1 MFPQSLAYALLEH
14 LAGASVRV
22 LILAAVAAAML
33 AFFQPRAASVRHA
46 VWVCVLLSMLALPF
60 ASSILPGWRVPAP
73 AIVPAVMAERTP
85 VRIAGAPIVIDVRDG
100 VVTGHPAA
108 AAPAERDW
116 PRGLVGL
123 YLAVAGALIIRF
135 AVGLALTSRLA
146 DRAAP
151 IRDERLRRILEE
163 IAGEH
168 GYGYPPPMVR
178 ETREMGAPAVAGTA
192 ILLPLQWRGWD
203 DWKLSAV
210 LAHEFT
216 HVRRGDWGMRLAAAV
231 NRCVFWFHPLAW
243 WLEKQVAKLAEL
255 ASDEAAAAITG
266 DPVRY
271 AELLL
276 DVSAEARRAPLGRVA
291 HAVLPMAS
299 AANLS
304 GRVNRLLELRS
315 AASGILPVKRRLA
328 ILALAIPCF
337 LAIAAAQL
345 SGPNLVAP
353 RGDVAGTWQW
363 QKDGFETSA
372 EEAQRLEERLREQ
385 PGDLPARSRLIAY
398 YFYQAQPEPLAGHV
412 LYVIEHHPESALAG
426 SDPVS
431 AIYPRPIDPNW
442 ETKARL
448 WREQATV
455 HHSDARVQ
463 ENAAQFL
470 MQVDQEEAERL
481 LERAMAL
488 APENRR
494 LKAKLAALYAE
505 ALRAASYANA
515 GLQAIGRWY
524 AVQPGFAASIED
536 KLKGATEADLV
547 GTVGLL
553 LAGGVRG
560 SMEQRTGQQDQVVQA
575 RRTIAEHAERLL
587 KRAQMLAPYDVRW
600 PQELRQL
607 ESGWPVAGAAAAD
620 PPRGE
625 GAGVRVPSAEQ
636 AQRLR
641 EGPGPEYPPL
651 ARQARIQGTVRL
663 RITVNPEGRVAATQ
677 SVAGHPLL
685 VPAAVEAVRKWVY
698 APAVVNGVPA
708 TVETMVDVSFFLA
721 RETPQSPPA

>member
-60 ASSILPGWRVPAP
+60 ASGILPGWRVPAP
-73 AIVPAVMAERTP
+73 DMVPADVAERTP

-100 VVTGHPAA
+100 VVTRRTAA
-108 AAPAERDW
+108 AAPAVPAW
-116 PRGLVGL
+116 PRWLVGL
-123 YLAVAGALIIRF
+123 YLAVAGALVIRF
-135 AVGLALTSRLA
+135 TVGLALTSRLA

-178 ETREMGAPAVAGTA
+178 ETREMGAPAVAGAA

-203 DWKLSAV
+203 DWKLRAV

-243 WLEKQVAKLAEL
+243 WIEKQVAKLAEL
-255 ASDEAAAAITG
+255 ASDEAAAAIAG

-276 DVSAEARRAPLGRVA
+276 EVSAEARRAPLGRVA
-291 HAVLPMAS
+291 QAVLPMAS

-372 EEAQRLEERLREQ
+372 EQAQRLEERLREQ

-412 LYVIEHHPESALAG
+412 LYVIERHPESALAG
-426 SDPVS
+426 ADPVS
-431 AIYPRPIDPNW
+431 ALYPRPNDPNR
-442 ETKARL
+442 ETKERL
-448 WREQATV
+448 WRQQAAV
-455 HHSDARVQ
+455 HYSDARVL
-463 ENAAQFL
+463 ENAARFL
-470 MQVDQEEAERL
+470 TQVDQEAAERL
-481 LERAMAL
+481 IERAMTL

-494 LKAKLAALYAE
+494 LKASLAALYAE

-515 GLQAIGRWY
+515 GLQPIGRWH
-524 AVQPGFAASIED
+524 AVQPRFSAAVED
-536 KLKGATEADLV
+536 KLNGTTDAE
-547 GTVGLL
+547 TVGSVGSL
-553 LAGGVRG
+553 LAAGVLN
-560 SMEQRTGQQDQVVQA
+560 SVEQRIAQMDQVAQA
-575 RRTIAEHAERLL
+575 RRTIAQHAERLL
-587 KRAQMLAPYDVRW
+587 KRAQLLAPHDVRW
-600 PQELRQL
+600 SQELRQL
-607 ESGWPVAGAAAAD
+607 EWGSPMAAAD
-620 PPRGE
+620 QARGE
-625 GAGVRVPSAEQ
+625 GAGIRVPAAEQ

-663 RITVNPEGRVAATQ
+663 RITVNAEGRVAATQ
-677 SVAGHPLL
+677 MVAGHPLL
-685 VPAAVEAVRKWVY
+685 VPAAVDAVRKWVY
-698 APAVVNGVPA
+698 APALVQGVPA
-708 TVETMVDVSFFLA
+708 AVETMVDVSFFLA